1 MAKKEIRHYL
11 VLAAIIIA
19 ICYIVKNFKFF
30 EGIISIAFSA
40 AFPLLLGVI
49 IAYIFNILLRW
60 YEKHFFPKS
69 SSDFVKFARRPACII
84 LSFLSALALIVLI
97 LTIVIPEM
105 INAVK
110 LISLKIPPLL
120 VEGRD
125 LLLKKLDEYPDIQK
139 EAAKLFAEFDVSSI
153 DWSSITQKI
162 ADFVQSGVLGI
173 ITSAVGI
180 VDAIT
185 STVVDVVLAIIFA
198 VYILFRK
205 DKLLRD
211 GDRFMKMFTKEKFY
225 KRVKHIGKVANKT
238 FQDFF
243 VGQFLD
249 AMILGCLC
257 FIGMS
262 IIRLPYAGMSSV
274 LVGVTAL
281 IPIVGAFLG
290 AGISAFII
298 FTENPFQA
306 MIFIILILILQQLE
320 GNLIYPKVVG
330 DSVGLPGI
338 WVLAAT
344 TFGGGLWGFM
354 GMLVGVPIAAT
365 IYKLMFEKLRDKE
378 AALGIDDPDAVAA
391 TDPKFSF
398 SSLFRRR
405 QQNNNRRNNN
415 SRRNR

>member
-11 VLAAIIIA
+11 FIAVIIIG
-19 ICYIVKNFKFF
+19 ICYIVKNFNFF
-30 EGIISIAFSA
+30 EKIASLIFSA

-69 SSDFVKFARRPACII
+69 SSDFVKFARRPACIV
-84 LSFLSALALIVLI
+84 LSFLSVLALIVLI

-125 LLLKKLDEYPDIQK
+125 FLLKKLDEYPDIQK
-139 EAAKLFAEFDVSSI
+139 EAVKLFAEFDVSSI
-153 DWSSITQKI
+153 DWTSTTQKI

-180 VDAIT
+180 VDAVT
-185 STVVDVVLAIIFA
+185 STVVDAVLAIIFA
-198 VYILFRK
+198 VYLLLRK

-211 GDRFMKMFTKEKFY
+211 GDRFLKTFTKEKFY
-225 KRVKHIGKVANKT
+225 MRFKHIARITNKT

-262 IIRLPYAGMSSV
+262 VIRLPYAGMSSV

-365 IYKLMFEKLRDKE
+365 IYKLMFEKLRERE
-378 AALGIDDPDAVAA
+378 AIVGIDDPDAVVA
-391 TDPKFSF
+391 TGPRFSL
-398 SSLFRRR
+398 SSLFKRKTR
-405 QQNNNRRNNN
+405 NNSSRNNN

>member
-1 MAKKEIRHYL
+1 MVKKEVRRYL
-11 VLAAIIIA
+11 VIAVIIIA
-19 ICYIVKNFKFF
+19 ICYIVKNFSFF
-30 EGIISIAFSA
+30 ENLASLVFSA

-69 SSDFVKFARRPACII
+69 RSDFVKFSRRPACII
-84 LSFLSALALIVLI
+84 LSFFSALALIMLI

-139 EAAKLFAEFDVSSI
+139 EAVKLFAEFDVSSI
-153 DWSSITQKI
+153 DWTSTTQKI

-185 STVVDVVLAIIFA
+185 STVVDIVLAIIFA

-205 DKLLRD
+205 DKILRD
-211 GDRFMKMFTKEKFY
+211 GDRFMKIFTKEKFY
-225 KRVKHIGKVANKT
+225 MRVKHILKVANKT

-298 FTENPFQA
+298 FTESPFQA

-365 IYKLMFEKLRDKE
+365 IYKLLFEKLRDKE
-378 AALGIDDPDAVAA
+378 AAAGIDDPDAVVA
-391 TDPKFSF
+391 TGPKFSV
-398 SSLFRRR
+398 SSLFRRKR
-405 QQNNNRRNNN
+405 QNNNRNNNNRRN
-415 SRRNR
+415 R